1 MKIVG
6 QLIDS
11 TENVE
16 LKIENGHIVSII
28 PQSDIKPNK
37 TWICRPMID
46 IQINGFG
53 SYDLNANDTTS
64 EDVHHM
70 VEAVQAAGTGYFY
83 PTVVTGSVERMT
95 RSILAI
101 HQASQ
106 DRRVGRSI
114 LGLHLEGPYIS
125 ADEGP
130 RGAHP
135 KQHIRPP
142 NWDEFLRWQA
152 LAEGQIKICT
162 LAPEVEGALSF
173 IEHLV
178 ASGVIVAIGHTNAN
192 TKQIQD
198 AVSAGASLS
207 THLGNAAH
215 ALIRRHPNYIWD
227 QLANDGLF
235 ASLIVD
241 GHHLPPNVVK
251 SMIRAKGLN
260 KTILVSDA
268 VHLAGMTPGRY
279 QFTDRQVELTADRCV
294 KLYGT
299 DYLAG
304 SALELIS
311 GIENVIRFCEIEL
324 PQAVGLATHRPAELL
339 GLTDQM
345 GNIGVGEIANLMT
358 FQWDESSQ
366 TISTPKLYLN

>member
-1 MKIVG
+1 
-6 QLIDS
+6 
-11 TENVE
+11 
-16 LKIENGHIVSII
+16 
-28 PQSDIKPNK
+28 
-37 TWICRPMID
+37 MID

-53 SYDLNANDTTS
+53 SHNLNANNTTS

-70 VEAVQAAGTGYFY
+70 VEAVRETGTGYLY
-83 PTVVTGSVERMT
+83 PTVVTGSAERMT
-95 RSILAI
+95 RSISAI

-106 DRRVGRSI
+106 DQGVGRSI

-135 KQHIRPP
+135 QQHIRPP

-173 IEHLV
+173 IENLV

-192 TKQIQD
+192 TEQIQD

-215 ALIRRHPNYIWD
+215 DLIRRHPNYIWD

-241 GHHLPPNVVK
+241 GHHLPPNVIK

-268 VHLAGMTPGRY
+268 VHLAGMAPGCY
-279 QFTDRQVELTADRCV
+279 QFTDCQVELTADRCV

-304 SALELIS
+304 SALELIN
-311 GIENVIRFCEIEL
+311 GIENVIRFCEIDL